1 MKILII
7 IIFLLLTNK
16 SYALGGKVYK
26 IQLDNDEWIKE
37 FPDVYPTVD
46 WAGQKWYCGAHSSV
60 PTTWPDDY
68 RREKKLLMGVK
79 LSKDNE
85 LKHLKTFDKFLRNYK
100 NQPLHKSCPYPKN
113 NDFETWVDYENKTM
127 GAFKVIRYDNSECMI
142 FQSLIQIKR
151 NIRTNVGLVC
161 QRSHGNYYDFITV
174 PKYFKIDLDSLKI
187 K

>member
-1 MKILII
+1 
-7 IIFLLLTNK
+7 
-16 SYALGGKVYK
+16 
-26 IQLDNDEWIKE
+26 
-37 FPDVYPTVD
+37 
-46 WAGQKWYCGAHSSV
+46 
-60 PTTWPDDY
+60 
-68 RREKKLLMGVK
+68 
-79 LSKDNE
+79 
-85 LKHLKTFDKFLRNYK
+85 
-100 NQPLHKSCPYPKN
+100 
-113 NDFETWVDYENKTM
+113 M